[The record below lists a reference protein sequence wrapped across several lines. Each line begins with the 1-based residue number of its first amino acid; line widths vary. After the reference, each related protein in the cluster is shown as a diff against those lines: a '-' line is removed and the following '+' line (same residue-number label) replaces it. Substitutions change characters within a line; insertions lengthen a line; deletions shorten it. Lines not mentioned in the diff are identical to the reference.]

1 VAGRKTFKPKRR
13 AALHTALALGTAAAA
28 LPMSPATAQ
37 RMRALE
43 RAPLAGSADEKRV
56 LAALDNVYRNHRYL
70 SVPEEDGR
78 LLRILTESIGATHAV
93 EIGTSTGYSGLWIL
107 LALMKT
113 GGRLTTYEID
123 RGRHEVARSNYERA
137 GLLGQA
143 TLVLGDAHVEIA
155 KLKGPIDL
163 VFLDADK
170 EGYPDYLSKLAPLTR
185 PGGLIVA
192 HNMASPPPDPRYIE
206 AVTANPAYDT
216 VFLNM
221 HSAGIG
227 VTLKKR

>member
-1 VAGRKTFKPKRR
+1 MTIRKVLKPSRR
-13 AALHTALALGTAAAA
+13 TALRAALALGSTAALLSG
-28 LPMSPATAQ
+28 LPARAQ
-37 RMRALE
+37 RYRTLE

-56 LAALDNVYRNHRYL
+56 LAVLEDVSRNHRYL

-78 LLRILTESIGATHAV
+78 LLRMLAETMGAKHVV
-93 EIGTSTGYSGLWIL
+93 EVGSSTGYSGLWIL

-123 RGRHEVARSNYERA
+123 RGRHELARQNFERA
-137 GLLGQA
+137 GLLKQA
-143 TLVLGDAHVEIA
+143 TLVLGDAHAEIT
-155 KLKGPIDL
+155 KLNDPVDL
-163 VFLDADK
+163 VFIDADK
-170 EGYPDYLSKLAPLTR
+170 DGYPDYLNKLAPLIR

-192 HNMASPPPDPRYIE
+192 HNMASPPPDPRYVE
-206 AVTANPAYDT
+206 AVTTDPGLEA

-221 HSAGIG
+221 HDAGLG